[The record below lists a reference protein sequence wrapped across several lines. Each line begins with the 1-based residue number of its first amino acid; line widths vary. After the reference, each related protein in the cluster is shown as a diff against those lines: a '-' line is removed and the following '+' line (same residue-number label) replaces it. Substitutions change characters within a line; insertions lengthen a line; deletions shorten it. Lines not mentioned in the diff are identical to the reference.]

1 VVGARAAAAEVDLLL
16 EARLDTRKL
25 LAELVGTFAFFLV
38 GLLAILSTKAF
49 PGGPDL
55 LVIAFAFGLGLFI
68 AINIGGAVSG
78 GHFNPA
84 VTLAA
89 VLDKRLD
96 PMTGVGYVVSQL
108 IGGIAAAAFV
118 LVMSNQA
125 AVAGTITSPGTGIS
139 DIQALVIEAVFS
151 AIFIAVIL
159 TVTKKDTGHAA
170 LTIPLTLI
178 AIHLALVPIT
188 GSSVNPTRSI
198 ASALIGGNLGSLWI
212 YIVGPLVGAVGGW
225 AVYRALL
232 DRPAGG

>member
-1 VVGARAAAAEVDLLL
+1 M
-16 EARLDTRKL
+16 DTRKL
-25 LAELVGTFAFFLV
+25 LAELVGTFVFFLI
-38 GLLAILSTKAF
+38 GLMSILSTKAF

-55 LVIAFAFGLGLFI
+55 VVIAFGFGLGLFAAIQI
-68 AINIGGAVSG
+68 AGAVSG

-96 PMTGVGYVVSQL
+96 PITGVGYVAAQL

-125 AVAGTITSPGTGIS
+125 AVAGTVTGHPASVS
-139 DIQALVIEAVFS
+139 DLQAVVIEAVFT

-159 TVTKKDTGHAA
+159 TVTKLDPGKAGFV
-170 LTIPLTLI
+170 IPLTLVV
-178 AIHLALVPIT
+178 IHLALVPIT
-188 GSSVNPTRSI
+188 GSSVNPARSL
-198 ASALIGGNLGSLWI
+198 ASALIGGDLTSIWF

-232 DRPAGG
+232 DKRAGG

>member
-1 VVGARAAAAEVDLLL
+1 M
-16 EARLDTRKL
+16 DTRKL
-25 LAELVGTFAFFLV
+25 LAELVGTFVFFLI
-38 GLLAILSTKAF
+38 GLMSILSTKAF

-55 LVIAFAFGLGLFI
+55 VVIAFGFGLGLFAAIQI
-68 AINIGGAVSG
+68 AGAVSG

-96 PMTGVGYVVSQL
+96 PITGVGYVAAQL

-125 AVAGTITSPGTGIS
+125 AVAGTVTGHPASVS
-139 DIQALVIEAVFS
+139 DLQAVVIEAVFT

-159 TVTKKDTGHAA
+159 TVTKLDPGKAGFV
-170 LTIPLTLI
+170 IPLTLVV
-178 AIHLALVPIT
+178 IHLALVPIT
-188 GSSVNPTRSI
+188 GSSVNPARSL
-198 ASALIGGNLGSLWI
+198 ASALIGGALTSIWV

-232 DRPAGG
+232 DKRAGG

>member
-1 VVGARAAAAEVDLLL
+1 MDSRM
-16 EARLDTRKL
+16 DTRKL
-25 LAELVGTFAFFLV
+25 LAELVGTFVFFLI
-38 GLLAILSTKAF
+38 GLMSILSTKSF

-55 LVIAFAFGLGLFI
+55 VVIAFGFGLGLFAAIQI
-68 AINIGGAVSG
+68 AGSISG

-96 PMTGVGYVVSQL
+96 PMTGVGYVVAQL

-125 AVAGTITSPGTGIS
+125 AVAGTVTGHPASIS
-139 DIQALVIEAVFS
+139 DIQAVVIEAVFT

-159 TVTKKDTGHAA
+159 TVTKLDPGKAA
-170 LTIPLTLI
+170 FAIPLTLI
-178 AIHLALVPIT
+178 VIHLALVPIT
-188 GSSVNPTRSI
+188 GSSVNPARSL
-198 ASALIGGNLGSLWI
+198 ASALIGGDLDSIWV

-232 DRPAGG
+232 NARAAA

>member
-1 VVGARAAAAEVDLLL
+1 M
-16 EARLDTRKL
+16 DTRKL
-25 LAELVGTFAFFLV
+25 LAELVGTFVFFLI
-38 GLLAILSTKAF
+38 GLMSILSTKAF

-55 LVIAFAFGLGLFI
+55 VVIAFGFGLGLFAAIQI
-68 AINIGGAVSG
+68 AGAVSG

-96 PMTGVGYVVSQL
+96 PITGVGYVAAQL

-125 AVAGTITSPGTGIS
+125 AVAGTVTGHPASVS
-139 DIQALVIEAVFS
+139 DLQAVVIEAVFT

-159 TVTKKDTGHAA
+159 TVTKLDPGKAGFV
-170 LTIPLTLI
+170 IPLTLVV
-178 AIHLALVPIT
+178 IHLALVPIT
-188 GSSVNPTRSI
+188 GSSVNPARSL
-198 ASALIGGNLGSLWI
+198 ASALIGGDLTSIWV

-232 DRPAGG
+232 DKRAGG

>member
-1 VVGARAAAAEVDLLL
+1 M
-16 EARLDTRKL
+16 DTRKL
-25 LAELVGTFAFFLV
+25 LAELVGTFVFFLV

-55 LVIAFAFGLGLFI
+55 LVIAFGFGLGLFI
-68 AINIGGAVSG
+68 AINIAGAVSG

-125 AVAGTITSPGTGIS
+125 AVAGTITAPGTGIS
-139 DIQALVIEAVFS
+139 DLQALVIEAVFS

-159 TVTKKDTGHAA
+159 TVTKKDAGHAA
-170 LTIPLTLI
+170 LTIPLALI

-198 ASALIGGNLGSLWI
+198 ASALIGGNLGSIWI

-225 AVYRALL
+225 AVYRAFL
-232 DRPAGG
+232 DQPAGG